1 MSNTYNY
8 GYTTTAKKSLMHH
21 LLFPIDAWSKSNTN
35 ETFESLKSEELKP
48 VLAWVL
54 PIIVLIAGFSLGLG
68 FFSSLF
74 FYAAEA
80 AILAVLAK
88 FYLKLE
94 SGQAIELF
102 FNFWV
107 SFLCIAF
114 VFMFLF
120 GLLSIFID
128 F

>member
-1 MSNTYNY
+1 MSNTYHY
-8 GYTTTAKKSLMHH
+8 GYTTDTQKSLMHH
-21 LLFPIDAWSKSNTN
+21 LIFPVDAWSQHNPAPN
-35 ETFESLKSEELKP
+35 FEALKAQELRP
-48 VLAWVL
+48 ILIWLMPILVLV
-54 PIIVLIAGFSLGLG
+54 AGLTLGLG

-74 FYAAEA
+74 FYGIEA
-80 AILAVLAK
+80 VIIALMAK

-94 SGQAIELF
+94 SGQTIELF

-114 VFMFLF
+114 VFMFAF
-120 GLLSIFID
+120 ALLSIFID

>member
-8 GYTTTAKKSLMHH
+8 GYTTPPKKSLMHH
-21 LLFPIDAWSKSNTN
+21 LLFPVDAWNKGNPDES
-35 ETFESLKSEELKP
+35 FESLKSEELKP
-48 VLAWVL
+48 VMTWIL

-102 FNFWV
+102 FNFWA
-107 SFLCIAF
+107 SLLCIAF

-120 GLLSIFID
+120 GLLSIFIN

>member
-8 GYTTTAKKSLMHH
+8 GYTTTSQKSLVHH
-21 LLFPIDAWSKSNTN
+21 LIFPVDAWNKNN
-35 ETFESLKSEELKP
+35 VNPTFESLKSEELKP
-48 VLAWVL
+48 VLAWVI
-54 PIIVLIAGFSLGLG
+54 PIIVLVAGFSLGLG

-74 FYAAEA
+74 FYGMEA

-88 FYLKLE
+88 FYLKFDT
-94 SGQAIELF
+94 GQAIELF

-114 VFMFLF
+114 VFMFVF

>member
-1 MSNTYNY
+1 MYN
-8 GYTTTAKKSLMHH
+8 
-21 LLFPIDAWSKSNTN
+21 LLFPVDAWSKGHPN
-35 ETFESLKSEELKP
+35 ETFEALKSEELKP
-48 VLAWVL
+48 VMAWVL
-54 PIIVLIAGFSLGLG
+54 PLIVLIAGFSLGLG

-88 FYLKLE
+88 FYLNLE
-94 SGQAIELF
+94 GSQTLELF

-120 GLLSIFID
+120 GLLSIFIN

>member
-8 GYTTTAKKSLMHH
+8 GYTTTPQKSLVHH
-21 LLFPIDAWSKSNTN
+21 LIFPVDAWSKGIADES
-35 ETFESLKSEELKP
+35 FESLKSEELKP
-48 VLAWVL
+48 VLRWVI
-54 PIIVLIAGFSLGLG
+54 PIIVLIAGFTLGLG

-74 FYAAEA
+74 FYGMEA

-107 SFLCIAF
+107 SFLCVAF
-114 VFMFLF
+114 VFMFVF
-120 GLLSIFID
+120 GILSIFID